1 MYSMLTAMLALGLLL
16 AGVGAITWAVACL
29 DPTPQTPPPLTP
41 EEREWE
47 DRALW

>member
-29 DPTPQTPPPLTP
+29 DPTPQDTPPPAPQDTHP
-41 EEREWE
+41 
-47 DRALW
+47 